1 MTTMSEQFAI
11 LGAINPADL
20 ATTAAS
26 TSYLDIKNHH
36 RIVGVVIGGALTG
49 TLDAKFEQAT
59 DTSGTAVKDVT
70 GKAITQLAASS
81 DNKQAVI
88 NLRADQLDLA
98 GGFYYVRLT
107 LTPTGGTTNLAGA
120 VVLGGGS
127 RYSPPASAAS
137 HVETIL

>member
-1 MTTMSEQFAI
+1 MTTMSETFAI

-26 TSYLDIKNHH
+26 TGWLNIENHN
-36 RIVGVVIGGALTG
+36 RIVAIIIGGALTG
-49 TLDAKFEQAT
+49 TLDAKLEQAT
-59 DTSGTAVKDVT
+59 SSGGAGAKDVT
-70 GKAITQLAASS
+70 GKAITQLAATA

-88 NLRADQLDLA
+88 NLRADQLDIA
-98 GGFYYVRLT
+98 NEFYFVRLT
-107 LTPTGGTTNLAGA
+107 VTPTGGTTNLAGA
-120 VVLGGGS
+120 VVLGGSS